1 MAIFRHRFGISF
13 LDCFSL
19 NIMCTQHTLSNLI
32 SIFFILN
39 RFNEAK
45 NVKPIW
51 QNISICSLYMGTNAL
66 SSNQNMSFVT
76 NLMGQIKTKR
86 KENCFLHASSIE
98 MLFTTFVGYF
108 YFILLIKSQ
117 HLSIALFCHMNGN
130 SFTYLKSKKNKSH
143 TNQLII
149 Q

>member
-1 MAIFRHRFGISF
+1 MVAWPFSDIDLAFHFWIASLQILCAHTTHAQQFNLVFF
-13 LDCFSL
+13 L
-19 NIMCTQHTLSNLI
+19 
-32 SIFFILN
+32 LN

-76 NLMGQIKTKR
+76 NLMGQIETKR

-117 HLSIALFCHMNGN
+117 HLSIGLFCHMNGN
-130 SFTYLKSKKNKSH
+130 SFTYLKKKRTNH
-143 TNQLII
+143 TQIS
-149 Q
+149 